1 MKNGGGAGIIL
12 TTIIK
17 ISPLLFGL
25 NWFSKIRFV
34 GIIVSIRM
42 QEAA

>member
-12 TTIIK
+12 TTIK
-17 ISPLLFGL
+17 ISLLLFEL

-34 GIIVSIRM
+34 DIIVSIRM